1 VQKYSPFKDW
11 NWDKE
16 IQSQILQAIDM
27 FMVMY
32 ANANRKKGSKKIQPP
47 ELMQPDYVKKAKKNT
62 KEQTKEDMKAKQKDL
77 AEIFT
82 KRNNQVKSIEELLKD
97 GQNRHLLQ

>member
-1 VQKYSPFKDW
+1 MQKYSPFKDW

-27 FMVMY
+27 FIVMY

-47 ELMQPDYVKKAKKNT
+47 ELMQPDYVKLAKKST
-62 KEQTKEDMKAKQKDL
+62 KEQKKEDMKVKQKDL

-97 GQNRHLLQ
+97 G

>member
-1 VQKYSPFKDW
+1 MQKYSPFKDW

-27 FMVMY
+27 LMVMY
-32 ANANRKKGSKKIQPP
+32 ANANRKKGSRKIQPP
-47 ELMQPDYVKKAKKNT
+47 ELMQPDYIKKAKKNT
-62 KEQTKEDMKAKQKDL
+62 KEQTKEDMKVKQKDL

-97 GQNRHLLQ
+97 G